1 MKITLI
7 SLVLENFKG
16 IQKFEFVPDGKSTAV
31 FGTNASG
38 KTTIADAYYWL
49 LFGKDSSGA
58 ANFDVKT
65 IG

>member
-49 LFGKDSSGA
+49 LFGVLRVLLKLTAKG
-58 ANFDVKT
+58 
-65 IG
+65 IH